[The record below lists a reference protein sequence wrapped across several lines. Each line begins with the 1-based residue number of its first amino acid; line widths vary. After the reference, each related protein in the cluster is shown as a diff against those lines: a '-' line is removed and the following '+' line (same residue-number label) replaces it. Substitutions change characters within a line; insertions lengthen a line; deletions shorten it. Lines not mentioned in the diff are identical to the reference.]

1 MKSASLATAHVR
13 SAGLAAVRMTWIIAI
28 AGCLLATAGGLLF
41 GGSGRDSVRQFPGF
55 AFTGGSDPSQQLP
68 ELASFDPRAALAV
81 GGGKVQQHRRAAA
94 PAARAE
100 ETGPVDRPADADTHS
115 RAHAPGRTV
124 GEQPGL
130 SERGPAG
137 AEAPPSSSGP
147 KLPEGPSVS
156 PPKLPEAPSASPP
169 SLPKPTAPMSVA
181 APVRPADDELGVRLP

>member
-1 MKSASLATAHVR
+1 MKRASLATAR
-13 SAGLAAVRMTWIIAI
+13 ASSAGLAAVRITWIIAI
-28 AGCLLATAGGLLF
+28 VVCVLATTGGLLF
-41 GGSGRDSVRQFPGF
+41 GGSGRDSSRQFPGF
-55 AFTGGSDPSQQLP
+55 AFTDGADPPQPLP
-68 ELASFDPRAALAV
+68 ELASFDPTAALPV
-81 GGGKVQQHRRAAA
+81 GDGKVQQHRKG
-94 PAARAE
+94 AARTVRGE
-100 ETGPVDRPADADTHS
+100 DSGPVDRPADADTHS
-115 RAHAPGRTV
+115 RAHAPGRSV